1 MTLLE
6 AIILGIIQG
15 LSEFLP
21 ISSSGHLA
29 LGHLLFGL
37 EEEGLFFTV
46 VIHIGTLIPV
56 VAVFWQDVWVLIK
69 RPFQKMTYLLG
80 VASLPIAVVG
90 LFLRDV
96 VGAAFV
102 SLWALAAGFVVTG
115 VVLLISDKLRK
126 TTKTSEEIT
135 YFDAL
140 FIGAAQAVAIF
151 PGISRSGSTIAAAL
165 ARGISR
171 EAAVKFAFLM
181 SIPAI
186 LGALLI
192 QIIDLVRDYSVAMQD
207 INFLNLG
214 AGMVAAMVSGYFA
227 IKFMLAAVKK
237 AKLRYFAYYVL
248 LLAAAIAVGMVI
260 FN

>member
-1 MTLLE
+1 MTILE
-6 AIILGIIQG
+6 EIILGIIKG

-29 LGHLLFGL
+29 LGQMLFGL
-37 EEEGLFFTV
+37 EDEGLFFII

-56 VAVFWQDVWVLIK
+56 VVIFWQDIWALIR
-69 RPFQKMTYLLG
+69 RPFQKMTYLLV
-80 VASLPIAVVG
+80 VASLPIAIVG
-90 LFLRDV
+90 LLLRDV

-115 VVLLISDKLRK
+115 VVLLISDKFRK

-135 YFDAL
+135 YADAL
-140 FIGAAQAVAIF
+140 FIGAAQAVAIM

-192 QIIDLVRDYSVAMQD
+192 QIIDLVRDYDTALRD

-214 AGMVAAMVSGYFA
+214 AGMLAAMISGYIA
-227 IKFMLAAVKK
+227 IKFMLAAVKR
-237 AKLRYFAYYVL
+237 AKLRYFAIYVL
-248 LLAAAIAVGMVI
+248 ALAAAIAIGMII
-260 FN
+260 F